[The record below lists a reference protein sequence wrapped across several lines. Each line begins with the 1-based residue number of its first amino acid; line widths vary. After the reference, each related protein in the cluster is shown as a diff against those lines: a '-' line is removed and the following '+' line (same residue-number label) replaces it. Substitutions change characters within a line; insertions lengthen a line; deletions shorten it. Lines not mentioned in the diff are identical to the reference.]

1 MEGQYRKRCLG
12 FAQQHDAA
20 VPGELWCQPLDK
32 RNEARVYKEE
42 AVRRMVDNVHD
53 LVIEQPRVDGVTDG
67 AYTRDAVIQLEM
79 PEGIPGEGAYSVT
92 GLDPEPQQRA
102 GEPLGSALGLSVGV
116 AMDRSFDG
124 SRDNLGVM
132 MIGCCVDEDRRYEE
146 RPLGHHPSIGLLL
159 R

>member
-67 AYTRDAVIQLEM
+67 AYTRAAVIQLEM
-79 PEGIPGEGAYSVT
+79 PEAIFQARVPTLSPGLIPSRNSA
-92 GLDPEPQQRA
+92 RA
-102 GEPLGSALGLSVGV
+102 
-116 AMDRSFDG
+116 
-124 SRDNLGVM
+124 SRL
-132 MIGCCVDEDRRYEE
+132 DRR
-146 RPLGHHPSIGLLL
+146 SASA
-159 R
+159 

>member
-42 AVRRMVDNVHD
+42 AVRRMVHNVHD

-102 GEPLGSALGLSVGV
+102 GEPAWIGARPRRRCS
-116 AMDRSFDG
+116 DG
-124 SRDNLGVM
+124 SFLRRFARQSRCHD
-132 MIGCCVDEDRRYEE
+132 DR
-146 RPLGHHPSIGLLL
+146 LL
-159 R
+159 RGRGSTI